1 MNQSA
6 SAFLVLFVALLNCV
20 FNPFFRRTRKGLFIV
35 HWAFVNYITAS
46 RHYLDLT
53 YNPGDLSL
61 LAATLFVLVEHLST
75 RHCAG
80 REVGFTERNI
90 ICLFL
95 LASDIISYT
104 LLPELRYFI
113 RVLLTACVVLAS
125 YRLHFGEVRN
135 PHKMNQTE
143 LEEIKHDDLFY
154 SWSDPFSCLGRMG
167 KLTLA
172 VVLMNSSVQIYPI
185 LLRMSPLLYTI
196 YVVRSVAPLGL
207 LFAPGFFAGTVQS
220 LKAIGRLVVEL
231 KAIRVEKVKTIADS
245 DDPELTPAQ
254 QPTVIKLV

>member
-80 REVGFTERNI
+80 
-90 ICLFL
+90 
-95 LASDIISYT
+95 
-104 LLPELRYFI
+104 
-113 RVLLTACVVLAS
+113 
-125 YRLHFGEVRN
+125 
-135 PHKMNQTE
+135 
-143 LEEIKHDDLFY
+143 
-154 SWSDPFSCLGRMG
+154 
-167 KLTLA
+167 
-172 VVLMNSSVQIYPI
+172 
-185 LLRMSPLLYTI
+185 
-196 YVVRSVAPLGL
+196 
-207 LFAPGFFAGTVQS
+207 FFAGTVQS